1 MGLIDKVTAVSKKIK
16 NNRDIKDVS
25 IKLGEECGEV
35 QGVVSIMMDYLPT
48 KRLRIM
54 T

>member
-25 IKLGEECGEV
+25 IKLGEECGSSKYNDWIIFL
-35 QGVVSIMMDYLPT
+35 QRG
-48 KRLRIM
+48 
-54 T
+54 

>member
-25 IKLGEECGEV
+25 IKLGEECGSTGSSKYNDWIIFL
-35 QGVVSIMMDYLPT
+35 QRG
-48 KRLRIM
+48 
-54 T
+54 